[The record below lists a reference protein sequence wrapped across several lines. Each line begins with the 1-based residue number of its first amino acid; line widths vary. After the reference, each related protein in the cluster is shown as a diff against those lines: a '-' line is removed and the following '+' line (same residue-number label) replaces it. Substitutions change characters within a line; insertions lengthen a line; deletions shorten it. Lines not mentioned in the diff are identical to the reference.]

1 MNDDY
6 ETRKLLLKQGE
17 YRKLYSSLLQKHRG
31 VLQTQP
37 DEGGVP
43 NANEN
48 TNAKDGVSS
57 YKNSNHFEE
66 EDRVLN
72 QIFQTEVKNV
82 AMGIGAT
89 AVALASLRFARSRHA
104 ASTVFGSAKAKVLQ
118 EAEIEGKRVGT
129 DTFQKSFANIVEG
142 MFSLWVGYRCYDHA
156 SEGSKDSIDAIAELP
171 LCKGRSRVAE
181 ALCPEWIEITKEQ
194 IPDSFW
200 KALAENKLREE
211 RTWAAIQTFS
221 SNCERRLA
229 AERSIHK
236 ESSSPVREEPTVL
249 TKRVSSAYAT
259 DTRTRTTL

>member
-129 DTFQKSFANIVEG
+129 DTFQKSFGTCHTVSYTYLHSGTSMCE
-142 MFSLWVGYRCYDHA
+142 FRL
-156 SEGSKDSIDAIAELP
+156 KKKLP
-171 LCKGRSRVAE
+171 YCIFNV
-181 ALCPEWIEITKEQ
+181 WIEI
-194 IPDSFW
+194 SF
-200 KALAENKLREE
+200 
-211 RTWAAIQTFS
+211 
-221 SNCERRLA
+221 
-229 AERSIHK
+229 
-236 ESSSPVREEPTVL
+236 V
-249 TKRVSSAYAT
+249 
-259 DTRTRTTL
+259 